1 MGSCLCLRKSE
12 LIVENEG
19 AVTTTTFEPTPYKW
33 AVINPRPSLTRLLL
47 RQQQHQ
53 AKPLALQGVLSAEI
67 SHQSNACPTLI
78 PESRYSLTCLE
89 VLEGCTRTPDSPY
102 TSLSFAQQKQ
112 DLVNTEINP
121 TAISPQMV
129 GSPGCCLSSPQAGGE
144 NERSCLEDH
153 PSSSTFS
160 HVFKSES
167 TFSHITALFGESD
180 ESSLYGSPQKPLL
193 QEKLVHRVMKSE
205 PKIRIF
211 SPKYGRVRCS
221 KRLPKKF
228 WASEQETL
236 LQKSPMLQQ
245 RQSFQ

>member
-1 MGSCLCLRKSE
+1 MGSCLCLRKGE
-12 LIVENEG
+12 LICEDE
-19 AVTTTTFEPTPYKW
+19 ADVTTTTFEPTPYKW

-53 AKPLALQGVLSAEI
+53 TKQLALPGVLSAEI
-67 SHQSNACPTLI
+67 SHQSNAYPLCPTLI
-78 PESRYSLTCLE
+78 SEPRYSLTCLE
-89 VLEGCTRTPDSPY
+89 VLEGCTRLPDSPY
-102 TSLSFAQQKQ
+102 ASFFDQQKQ
-112 DLVNTEINP
+112 ELVNSEINP
-121 TAISPQMV
+121 AGSSPQMV
-129 GSPGCCLSSPQAGGE
+129 GLPGCCLSSPH
-144 NERSCLEDH
+144 ERSCLEDH

-167 TFSHITALFGESD
+167 TFSHITAEFGESD
-180 ESSLYGSPQKPLL
+180 ESSIYESPEKPLL
-193 QEKLVHRVMKSE
+193 QEKLVHRAMKSE

-211 SPKYGRVRCS
+211 SPKYGRMRCS

-236 LQKSPMLQQ
+236 LQKSPILEK